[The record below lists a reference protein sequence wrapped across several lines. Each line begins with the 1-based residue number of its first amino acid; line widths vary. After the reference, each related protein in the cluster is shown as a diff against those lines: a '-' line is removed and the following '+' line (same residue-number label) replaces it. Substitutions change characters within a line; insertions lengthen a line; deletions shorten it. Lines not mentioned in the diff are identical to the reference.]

1 MHTDYSGLIN
11 ESSKN
16 LISLER
22 KLRGQKAAVRIQM
35 LRLLK
40 SGKVANM
47 EDCAFLIGYSPRTA
61 KRWWKTYK
69 DGGIQE
75 LMREAKYKG
84 KSSQLSPDMAESV
97 RRAIMTGEIQTLE
110 SARTYLK
117 NHHGVEYQSV
127 NGVWH
132 ILKRHNIKLR

>member
-1 MHTDYSGLIN
+1 MHTDYSSLIS
-11 ESSKN
+11 ESSQN
-16 LISLER
+16 LSALER
-22 KLRGQKAAVRIQM
+22 KLRGQKAAVRVQM

-69 DGGIQE
+69 DGGIKE
-75 LMREAKYKG
+75 LVRETKYKG
-84 KSSQLSPDMAESV
+84 KSSQLSNDMAESV

-110 SARTYLK
+110 NARTWIK